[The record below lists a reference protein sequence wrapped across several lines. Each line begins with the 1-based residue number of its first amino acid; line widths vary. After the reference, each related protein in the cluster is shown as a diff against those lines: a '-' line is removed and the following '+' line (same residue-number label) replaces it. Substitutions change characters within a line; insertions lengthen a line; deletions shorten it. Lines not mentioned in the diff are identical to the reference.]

1 MATIDRLPGDLVAD
15 LNVTDAHPVRGG
27 DTADAFRLETPY
39 GPLFAKT
46 MPGAPAGVLAL
57 EAAGLEALRER
68 SPEEL
73 GIPEVRAVSDSGL
86 VLSWIEEAGG
96 RGGPRTEADFGR
108 GIASI
113 HSADF
118 PHFGGLDPR
127 LPQRVGSFPVDLSPT
142 DDWPDFLLDRR
153 IRPLLRAAV
162 DSGNLDPAA
171 SGLLENLAPRAG
183 ELAGPAEHP
192 SLLHGDLWAGNR
204 VIDVTGR
211 NWLIDPSSFYG
222 HREYDLA
229 MMLLFGGF
237 GEECF
242 AAYDEVYPLADG
254 WRQRVPWYQLPP
266 LLVHAIRFGGGYGG
280 AVLRALRRLG

>member
-1 MATIDRLPGDLVAD
+1 MATIDQLPDEIVAD
-15 LNVTDAHPVRGG
+15 LDVTAAHPVSGG
-27 DTADAFRLETPY
+27 DTAAAFRLETPD

-46 MPGAPAGVLAL
+46 MRGAPAGVLAL
-57 EAAGLEALRER
+57 EAAGLEALREQA
-68 SPEEL
+68 PEEL
-73 GIPEVRAVSDSGL
+73 GVPEVRAVSDAAL
-86 VLSWIEEAGG
+86 VLSWIDEAGG

-108 GIASI
+108 GLAAL
-113 HSADF
+113 HAVEF
-118 PHFGGLDPR
+118 PHFGGLGPE
-127 LPQRVGSFPVDLSPT
+127 LPQRIGSFPVDLSPT

-153 IRPLLRAAV
+153 IRPLLRTAT

-171 SGLLENLAPRAG
+171 SDLLEELAPRAA
-183 ELAGPAEHP
+183 ELAGPREHP

-204 VIDVTGR
+204 VIDTAGR

-242 AAYDEVYPLADG
+242 AAYDRVYPLAEG

-280 AVLRALRRLG
+280 AALRALRSLT